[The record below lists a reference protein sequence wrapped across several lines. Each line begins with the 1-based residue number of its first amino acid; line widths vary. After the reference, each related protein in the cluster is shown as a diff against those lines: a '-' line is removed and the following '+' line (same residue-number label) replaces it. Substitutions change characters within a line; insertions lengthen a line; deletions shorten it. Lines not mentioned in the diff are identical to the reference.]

1 MTIKLDLGWFN
12 YLVLFSDG
20 TSKTGITKD
29 LFYRLQD
36 FYQEAKRHN
45 LSIIDF
51 YVTKP
56 VLNKKYALEIERIFC
71 NKYKSDAIDG
81 HREWFKKDIR
91 WASESFQKKFHIW
104 YDAKTEFKMMTYDL
118 HNIWNDLLC
127 TPVEKVR
134 KLAPKKAVNLTNF
147 SALLQHISQLI
158 NNNEKAK
165 ICANR
170 ETRTG
175 LMIVYGGLL

>member
-1 MTIKLDLGWFN
+1 MTIKLNCGWFN

-20 TSKTGITKD
+20 TSKTGITED

-45 LSIIDF
+45 LSIVGF

-56 VLNKKYALEIERIFC
+56 VLNKKDALKIEKRFC
-71 NKYKSDAIDG
+71 DKYKSDAIDG
-81 HREWFKKDIR
+81 HREWFKKDVS
-91 WASESFQKKFHIW
+91 WASKSFQKKFNTWH
-104 YDAKTEFKMMTYDL
+104 DSKTEFKMMTYDL
-118 HNIWNDLLC
+118 RDIWNDSLR
-127 TPVEKVR
+127 TPVEKIR
-134 KLAPKKAVNLTNF
+134 NLAPIKAANLKNF
-147 SALLQHISQLI
+147 SALLQHISEII
-158 NNNEKAK
+158 NSKEKVK

-175 LMIVYGGLL
+175 LMILCGILS